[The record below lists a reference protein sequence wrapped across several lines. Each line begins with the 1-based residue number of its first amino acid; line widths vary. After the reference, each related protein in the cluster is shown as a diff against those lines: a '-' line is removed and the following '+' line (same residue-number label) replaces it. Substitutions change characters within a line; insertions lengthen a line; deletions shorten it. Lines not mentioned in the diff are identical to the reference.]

1 MSREFVSF
9 CYINAPG
16 AKSSL
21 NFRFFLPRMRAN
33 SGSLKGF
40 SVVLNVE
47 GMRVLARPNGQS
59 VELLHNISFTLEDG
73 EVFVLVGES
82 GSGKTTLARA
92 LTNLFPR
99 NLNISVH
106 GTVQFGEANLIESEP
121 SFLRK
126 VRGKDIRYIFQ
137 EPGSAFNPALRVRSQ
152 VRLLSSS
159 RWDSADSSKKG
170 RDESIRQSL
179 NVMGIEN
186 LENVLRSYP
195 HQLSVGT
202 LQRILIAAAIAPRPR
217 LLIADEPTS
226 GVDATQRYQIL
237 DLLQSYCK
245 THIMALL
252 LITHDLQI
260 ARRYGD
266 RIAVLYAGRIV
277 EISQQT
283 DFFAK
288 PLHPYSE
295 MLLRSVPD
303 ASASLESIPAASGTV
318 SSMADLPIGCK
329 FHPRCPK
336 VQMDCREQE
345 PELLSIEQDR
355 QVRCPYW
362 K

>member
-9 CYINAPG
+9 CYIKTPEP
-16 AKSSL
+16 KSSL
-21 NFRFFLPRMRAN
+21 NFPFFLPRMHAN
-33 SGSLKGF
+33 SGSLGVF
-40 SVVLNVE
+40 SVVFNVE
-47 GMRVLARPNGQS
+47 GMRVLARPNGRTI
-59 VELLHNISFTLEDG
+59 ELLHDISFALEEG

-99 NLNISVH
+99 SLNISVH
-106 GTVQFGEANLIESEP
+106 GTVQFGEANLIECEL
-121 SFLRK
+121 SFLRR
-126 VRGKDIRYIFQ
+126 VRGKDIRYVFQ

-159 RWDSADSSKKG
+159 QRDSGGSSKKG
-170 RDESIRQSL
+170 RDESTRQSL

-186 LENVLRSYP
+186 PEKVLNSYP

-202 LQRILIAAAIAPRPR
+202 LQRILIAAAIAPHPR

-226 GVDATQRYQIL
+226 AVDANQRYHIL
-237 DLLQSYCK
+237 DLLQTYCK
-245 THIMALL
+245 AHVMTLL

-277 EISQQT
+277 EMSKQAA
-283 DFFAK
+283 FFAK

-295 MLLRSVPD
+295 MLLQSVPD
-303 ASASLESIPAASGTV
+303 ATTLLGSLPPASGTIP
-318 SSMADLPIGCK
+318 SIADLPSGCK

-336 VQMDCREQE
+336 VQTDCREQE

>member
-9 CYINAPG
+9 CYIKALEP
-16 AKSSL
+16 KSSL
-21 NFRFFLPRMRAN
+21 NFPFFLPRMRAN
-33 SGSLKGF
+33 SGSPGVF
-40 SVVLNVE
+40 SMLMNVE
-47 GMRVLARPNGQS
+47 GMGVLARPNGQPI
-59 VELLHNISFTLEDG
+59 ELLHDVSFTLEDG

-99 NLNISVH
+99 SPNISIH
-106 GTVQFGEANLIESEP
+106 GSVQFGEANLIEPES
-121 SFLRK
+121 SSLRR
-126 VRGKDIRYIFQ
+126 VRGKEIRYVFQ

-159 RWDSADSSKKG
+159 QWGSGGGSKKA
-170 RDESIRQSL
+170 RDEAMRQSL
-179 NVMGIEN
+179 NAMGIVDPEKI
-186 LENVLRSYP
+186 LSSYP

-202 LQRILIAAAIAPRPR
+202 LQRILIAAAIVPRPR

-226 GVDATQRYQIL
+226 AVDATQRYQIL
-237 DLLQSYCK
+237 DLLQDYCK
-245 THIMALL
+245 THVMTLL

-266 RIAVLYAGRIV
+266 RIAVLYGGRIV
-277 EISQQT
+277 EISKQT

-295 MLLRSVPD
+295 MLLRSVPN
-303 ASASLESIPAASGTV
+303 ASTSLDSLPAASGAV
-318 SSMADLPIGCK
+318 PSIADLPSGCK
-329 FHPRCPK
+329 FHLRCPK
-336 VQMDCREQE
+336 VQTDCREQE
-345 PELLSIEQDR
+345 PELLSIEQNH
-355 QVRCPYW
+355 QVRCPYS

>member
-1 MSREFVSF
+1 
-9 CYINAPG
+9 
-16 AKSSL
+16 
-21 NFRFFLPRMRAN
+21 
-33 SGSLKGF
+33 
-40 SVVLNVE
+40 
-47 GMRVLARPNGQS
+47 MRVLARANGQPI
-59 VELLHNISFTLEDG
+59 ELLHDISFALEEG
-73 EVFVLVGES
+73 EVFVLAGES

-99 NLNISVH
+99 SLNISVR
-106 GTVQFGEANLIESEP
+106 GTVQFKEANLIESEP

-126 VRGKDIRYIFQ
+126 VRGKDIRYVFQ

-159 RWDSADSSKKG
+159 QCDSEGGSKKS
-170 RDESIRQSL
+170 RDEAIRESL
-179 NVMGIEN
+179 KVMGIEDP
-186 LENVLRSYP
+186 EKVMSSYP

-226 GVDATQRYQIL
+226 AVDATQRYQIL

-245 THIMALL
+245 AHVMTLL

-260 ARRYGD
+260 ARRYAD
-266 RIAVLYAGRIV
+266 TIAVLYAGRIV
-277 EISQQT
+277 EISKQT
-283 DFFAK
+283 DFFVK

-295 MLLRSVPD
+295 MLLQSVPD
-303 ASASLESIPAASGTV
+303 ASTSLESIPAASGAV
-318 SSMADLPIGCK
+318 ASIVDLPSGCK

-336 VQMDCREQE
+336 VQMGCREQE
-345 PELLSIEQDR
+345 PDLISIEQNS
-355 QVRCPYW
+355 QARCPYW